1 MTYRVLLVDDEPLA
15 RERMKRLLLE
25 HHDFVCAGEAGNGD
39 ETLAWL
45 RMHRADLVLLDIQMP
60 GRNGLDTAAA
70 IQELPQPPLVVFCT
84 AYDEHALQAFAVK
97 AIDYL
102 LKPVR
107 KEDLC
112 RALQRASEW
121 LAQNGV
127 QADSEATATAARP
140 AGSRTHLSARTHN
153 GLQLIP
159 LEEVFYF
166 YADQKYVNVH
176 HEGGETLIDDSLR
189 QLEDEF
195 PGLFVRVHRSAL
207 VALNR
212 IERLEALNSGGHK
225 VYLRGLADGVP
236 VSRRHLPDVRRVMK
250 EL

>member
-25 HHDFVCAGEAGNGD
+25 HHDFVCAGEAANGD
-39 ETLAWL
+39 AALAWL
-45 RMHRADLVLLDIQMP
+45 GMHQADLVLLDIQMP

-70 IQELPQPPLVVFCT
+70 LQALAQPPLVVFCT

-121 LAQNGV
+121 LMQQRAEYPLV
-127 QADSEATATAARP
+127 RP
-140 AGSRTHLSARTHN
+140 SGSRTHLSARTHN

-159 LEEVFYF
+159 LESVFYF

-212 IERLEALNSGGHK
+212 IERLETLNSGGHK

-236 VSRRHLPDVRRVMK
+236 VSRRHLSEVRRVMK

>member
-25 HHDFVCAGEAGNGD
+25 HHDFICAGEAANGD
-39 ETLAWL
+39 AALSWL
-45 RMHRADLVLLDIQMP
+45 RLHQADLVLLDIQMP

-70 IQELPQPPLVVFCT
+70 MQELPQPPLVVFCT

-107 KEDLC
+107 KEDLS
-112 RALQRASEW
+112 RALQRAGEW
-121 LAQNGV
+121 LAQRPELQPE
-127 QADSEATATAARP
+127 QAAEQQSAP
-140 AGSRTHLSARTHN
+140 GCRTHLSARTHN

-176 HEGGETLIDDSLR
+176 HEGGETLVDDSLR

-207 VALNR
+207 VALKR
-212 IERLEALNSGGHK
+212 IERLEALPGGGHN
-225 VYLRGLADGVP
+225 VYLRGLAEGVP